1 MKFKN
6 WKSNNSKKIEK
17 KEEFKYIINNKLK
30 FCYITLQKKINES
43 IKKKRNRW
51 INK

>member
-17 KEEFKYIINNKLK
+17 EKEFKYIINNKLK
-30 FCYITLQKKINES
+30 FCYITLQKNKWIYKE
-43 IKKKRNRW
+43 KKR
-51 INK
+51 